1 MKYIPLRVKS
11 SYSLLTSLIDIKKM
25 VLFCKE
31 KSIDTICLTDTN
43 MYGVME
49 FYKECIKN
57 DIKPIIGL
65 ELKKE
70 DEVILLY
77 AKNYEGYQNLTR
89 IVYNTQNKELD
100 FELLKKFNE
109 NLICVS
115 TKKIYKELLSI
126 YDDIYLGYTNICDK
140 YTSITK
146 KTVYIN

>member
-31 KSIDTICLTDTN
+31 KSIDTICLTDIN

-57 DIKPIIGL
+57 NIKPIIGL

-70 DEVILLY
+70 DEVI
-77 AKNYEGYQNLTR
+77 
-89 IVYNTQNKELD
+89 
-100 FELLKKFNE
+100 
-109 NLICVS
+109 
-115 TKKIYKELLSI
+115 
-126 YDDIYLGYTNICDK
+126 
-140 YTSITK
+140 
-146 KTVYIN
+146 